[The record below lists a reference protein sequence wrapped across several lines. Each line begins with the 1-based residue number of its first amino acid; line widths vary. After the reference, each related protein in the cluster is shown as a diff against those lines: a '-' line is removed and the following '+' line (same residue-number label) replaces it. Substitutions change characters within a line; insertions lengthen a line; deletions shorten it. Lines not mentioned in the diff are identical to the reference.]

1 MAIQYDAANKLFTLE
16 TNRSSYQ
23 IKIGRYDYLL
33 HLYYGAKIGA
43 CDLSYLLVGN
53 DRGFSGNPYEAYME
67 NDRTF
72 TMDTLP
78 QEYSTFGSADFRAS
92 CLMARF
98 ADGSQTT
105 ELRYAGH
112 SIYEGKYGLSG
123 LPSMWC
129 GEEDTGISS
138 LEITLKDPY
147 SALEVTLYYGVFEQF
162 DIITRAAK
170 ITNNGDEPVYLNRAL
185 SVCLDFNHDQFDLI
199 TFYGKHNME
208 RQTLRRP
215 VTHGKQSIESVRG
228 ASSHHHNPFAILCSH
243 NATEDYGDCY
253 GMSFIYSGN
262 FLAETEVDQIDQT
275 RFVMGI
281 NPTGFCYKLSKG
293 EAFTAPETALSYSR
307 EGLGELSRNYH
318 KAYRSCL
325 SRSKYTNMRRPVL
338 INNWEATTF
347 DFDDQK
353 LISIAKDAKE
363 LGVEMLVMDD
373 GWFGNRDDDN
383 RGLGDWFVNEK
394 KFSRGLTGLVEDVNA
409 LGMKF
414 GIWVEPEMVNED
426 SELFRAHPDW
436 CLHVPGRKGV
446 YSRAQLV
453 LDLSRDDVRDYL
465 FDSIGKILDSANIEY
480 VKWDMNRHLT
490 DVWSAKLP
498 SDRQGEAYHR
508 YVLGLYDLLERFITK
523 YPDILFEGCSGG
535 GGRFDAGM
543 LHYMPQSWCSDD
555 TDAIERIRI
564 QYGTSFG
571 YPISSTGSHVS
582 VVPNQQTGRMTPL
595 KTRGIVAMAGTFGYE
610 LDITHMT
617 EEEKEQ
623 TKEQIQEFKRNYDLI
638 QQGDYYRL
646 TNPEEKHDFAAWQFV
661 NSDKSKALLSVV
673 ILHAMANG
681 PALYIKPKGLEPEKT
696 YVISSLGIQASGA
709 ALMYGG
715 FPLPHEKGDYISW
728 NFEIEE
734 L

>member
-1 MAIQYDAANKLFTLE
+1 MAIHYDASKKLFTLE
-16 TNRSSYQ
+16 TNQSSYQ
-23 IKIGRYDYLL
+23 IKAGRYDYLF
-33 HLYYGAKIGA
+33 HLYYGAKIGS

-53 DRGFSGNPYEAYME
+53 DRGFSGNPYEAYLE

-72 TMDTLP
+72 TLDTLP
-78 QEYSTFGSADFRAS
+78 QEYSTFGSADFRSS
-92 CLMARF
+92 CLMAEF

-105 ELRYAGH
+105 ELRYVSH
-112 SIYEGKYGLSG
+112 KIYPGKYTLKG

-129 GEEDTGISS
+129 REDDSTVST
-138 LEITLKDPY
+138 LEITMKDPY
-147 SALEVTLYYGVFEQF
+147 SSLEVTLYYGVFEAF

-170 ITNNGDEPVYLNRAL
+170 ITNHGEDAVRLKRAL
-185 SVCLDFNHDQFDLI
+185 SACLDFNHDQFDFI

-208 RQTLRRP
+208 RQTLRRA
-215 VTHGKQSIESVRG
+215 VCHGKQSIESVRG
-228 ASSHHHNPFAILCSH
+228 ASSHHHNPFTILCSQD
-243 NATEDYGDCY
+243 ATEDYGDCY

-281 NPTGFCYKLSKG
+281 NPTGFCYKLERG
-293 EAFTAPETALSYSR
+293 ESFLTPEIALSYSQA
-307 EGLGELSRNYH
+307 GLGSLSRNYH
-318 KAYRSCL
+318 KAYRMYL
-325 SRSKYTNMRRPVL
+325 SKSKFTNMRRPVL

-347 DFDDQK
+347 DFNDQK

-363 LGVEMLVMDD
+363 LGIEMLVMDD
-373 GWFGNRDDDN
+373 GWFGNRDDDL
-383 RGLGDWFVNEK
+383 RGLGDWFLNEK
-394 KFSRGLTGLVEDVNA
+394 KFSKGLTGLVEDVNA

-426 SELFRAHPDW
+426 SELFRSHPDW

-453 LDLSRDDVRDYL
+453 LDLSRQEVRDYL

-490 DVWSAKLP
+490 DVWSASLP
-498 SDRQGEAYHR
+498 CDRQGEVYHR
-508 YVLGLYDLLERFITK
+508 YVLGLYELMDRFINK

-535 GGRFDAGM
+535 GGRFDAGI
-543 LHYMPQSWCSDD
+543 LYYMPQSWCSDD

-571 YPISSTGSHVS
+571 YPVSSVGSHVS
-582 VVPNQQTGRMTPL
+582 VVPNQQTGRITPL

-617 EEEKEQ
+617 EEEKEIA
-623 TKEQIQEFKRNYDLI
+623 KEQIQEFKRNYDLI
-638 QQGDYYRL
+638 QEGDYYRL

-661 NSDKSKALLSVV
+661 SQDKAKSLLSLV

-681 PALYIKPKGLEPEKT
+681 PTLYVKAKGLAPEKN
-696 YVISSLGIQASGA
+696 YKIASLNLTATGA
-709 ALMYGG
+709 ALMNGG
-715 FPLPHEKGDYISW
+715 FPIPHEKGDYISF

-734 L
+734 A